1 MQNLL
6 DNPNDVGMLSL
17 GLRLLSTPGK
27 FGQALGTAGLG
38 AMGDMQQAK
47 QAQAMA
53 QQRMLQQ
60 EMQRMQV
67 EQIKRQQAEQ
77 EQQRQRQMRVENAYR
92 GAMETPAQQAL
103 AQGGGPTVAN
113 AQAMQGMAPRFNQQ
127 KLIASLMAE
136 DPIMAAQM
144 MTPKPADY
152 KVVGDSLVAI
162 GGDGVKEAY
171 RAPAKPEAAP
181 SSVREFEYA
190 QQRPE
195 FGEFLLRNKKA
206 GATNIGLK
214 VENKMG
220 DSLAGQVGPM
230 LKDSRV
236 ATDGAVKMFDAAD
249 RIGKALDSNKVS
261 AGPLASKIQ
270 TVRQFAQV
278 VGGGNDESIRQTRQV
293 IKSLAQMSVEA
304 RKQLQGQGQ
313 VTESEAAAV
322 AKADAG
328 DINDLTTGELRDLV
342 TLTKR
347 AAHFQ
352 AQSHNKLLETM
363 AGSDVTRPVVPF
375 YQVRGTDALLKHSPQ
390 LPQIGGAPN
399 VDSLVE
405 KYRTK

>member
-6 DNPNDVGMLSL
+6 DNPNEVGMLSL

-53 QQRMLQQ
+53 KQRMLAE
-60 EMQRMQV
+60 EMQRMQLD
-67 EQIKRQQAEQ
+67 QIKRQQKEQ
-77 EQQRQRQMRVENAYR
+77 DTQRTAVDRFRQSLPAP
-92 GAMETPAQQAL
+92 GAAGDGVGPPQPNVDPMEAMMY
-103 AQGGGPTVAN
+103 
-113 AQAMQGMAPRFNQQ
+113 QAMQAGLIGPMDYIKTKQKDNTPIKLGVNEKLLRPGTFETLASNVAPE
-127 KLIASLMAE
+127 KA
-136 DPIMAAQM
+136 
-144 MTPKPADY
+144 
-152 KVVGDSLVAI
+152 
-162 GGDGVKEAY
+162 
-171 RAPAKPEAAP
+171 EAAP

-190 QQRPE
+190 MQRPE

-206 GATNIGLK
+206 GAANIGLK

-220 DSLAGQVGPM
+220 ESLATQIGPM
-230 LKDSRV
+230 VKDSKIQ
-236 ATDGAVKMFDAAD
+236 TDGAVKMFDAAD
-249 RIGKALDSNKVS
+249 RIGKALDSNKVA

-352 AQSHNKLLETM
+352 AKAHASMLETM
-363 AGSDVTRPVVPF
+363 GGADATRASIPF
-375 YQVRGTDALLKHSPQ
+375 YQVRGAEALLKHNPQ

-399 VDSLVE
+399 VDSLVDQ
-405 KYRTK
+405 YRTKR

>member
-17 GLRLLSTPGK
+17 GFRLLSTPGK
-27 FGQALGTAGLG
+27 FGQALGTAGMG

-47 QAQAMA
+47 QAQALA

-60 EMQRMQV
+60 EMQQMQL
-67 EQIKRQQAEQ
+67 QQLKRQQMEQ
-77 EQQRQRQMRVENAYR
+77 DTQRAAVDKFRQSLPAP
-92 GAMETPAQQAL
+92 GASGDGVGPPQPNVDPMESMMY
-103 AQGGGPTVAN
+103 
-113 AQAMQGMAPRFNQQ
+113 QAMQAGLLSPMDYVKTKQKDNTPIKLGVNEKLLRPGTFETLASNAAP
-127 KLIASLMAE
+127 E
-136 DPIMAAQM
+136 
-144 MTPKPADY
+144 
-152 KVVGDSLVAI
+152 
-162 GGDGVKEAY
+162 
-171 RAPAKPEAAP
+171 KPEALP
-181 SSVREFEYA
+181 SSVREYQFAQGQGYKGTFEQFQTA
-190 QQRPE
+190 Q
-195 FGEFLLRNKKA
+195 KKA

-220 DSLAGQVGPM
+220 ESLATQIGPM
-230 LKDSRV
+230 VKDSKIQ
-236 ATDGAVKMFDAAD
+236 TDGAVKMFDAAD

-352 AQSHNKLLETM
+352 AKAHASMLETM
-363 AGSDVTRPVVPF
+363 AGADATRASIPF
-375 YQVRGTDALLKHSPQ
+375 YQVRGAEALLKHNPQ

>member
-1 MQNLL
+1 MMNLL

-47 QAQAMA
+47 QAQAQA
-53 QQRMLQQ
+53 QQRVLQEQ
-60 EMQRMQV
+60 IQRMQLDD
-67 EQIKRQQAEQ
+67 IKRKQAQ
-77 EQQRQRQMRVENAYR
+77 EDKQRAAVDQFRAQIPSPL
-92 GAMETPAQQAL
+92 GA
-103 AQGGGPTVAN
+103 AN
-113 AQAMQGMAPRFNQQ
+113 AQAAQSGAP
-127 KLIASLMAE
+127 LGT
-136 DPIMAAQM
+136 MAAAASQPKIDPQELM
-144 MTPKPADY
+144 MYQAMQAGLLSPLDYVKAKQKDNTPIKLGAGETLLQPGTYKP
-152 KVVGDSLVAI
+152 LFTNP
-162 GGDGVKEAY
+162 KEDAL
-171 RAPAKPEAAP
+171 P

-363 AGSDVTRPVVPF
+363 AGSEVTRPTVPF
-375 YQVRGTDALLKHSPQ
+375 YQVRGTDALLKHRPE